1 VSTPE
6 PNRSA
11 HDAAAGTTGA
21 RSKAHFS
28 AAARDWD
35 GKPDRAA
42 RVARFLEAIR
52 EAVPLAKGTRVFEYG
67 AATGALALA
76 LAPEVRSVVAADAA
90 AGMIEVLE
98 EKLTGRAAPNVTPLR
113 IDLAEEPAPEVR
125 CDLVLSVMTLH
136 HVPDV
141 PGALRAFRTL
151 LVPGGW
157 LCILDL
163 DAEDGSFHPAHEI
176 VAHHG
181 FDRARLETQ
190 VADAGFRDVRHE
202 IVHHIER
209 TVESGETRAFPA
221 FRLTAR
227 RP

>member
-1 VSTPE
+1 MNAESSRTPGGGA
-6 PNRSA
+6 S
-11 HDAAAGTTGA
+11 DAAGA
-21 RSKAHFS
+21 QSKAHFS
-28 AAARDWD
+28 AAAREWD

-42 RVARFLEAIR
+42 RMARFLEAIR
-52 EAVPLAKGTRVFEYG
+52 EAVPLTPETRVFEYG

-90 AGMIEVLE
+90 GGMIEVLE
-98 EKLTGRAAPNVTPLR
+98 EKLAAGTAPNVTPLR
-113 IDLAEEPAPEVR
+113 IDLAEESAPDVR
-125 CDLVLSVMTLH
+125 CDVVLTVMTLH

-141 PGALRAFRTL
+141 PGALRAFRGI

-163 DAEDGSFHPAHEI
+163 AAEDGSFHPSHEI

-181 FDRARLETQ
+181 FDSRALATQ
-190 VADAGFRDVRHE
+190 VADAGFHDVRHR

-209 TVESGETRAFPA
+209 AVESGEVRAFPA

-227 RP
+227 QP